1 MSTAPHASAKRCTD
15 TVAFR
20 RSITP
25 SGMRAMGNGCFKQ
38 PWLADRSLPTPGV
51 PIQPSQTRPHRW
63 QNRLYPTNIPADAGR
78 VSGAALDSAPG
89 KRGPAPKLQQQM
101 ERIQRSPKAQQ
112 GLVMQMINAVLAQRD
127 R

>member
-38 PWLADRSLPTPGV
+38 LDLRIDH
-51 PIQPSQTRPHRW
+51 IQHQASRFNLHGHVRT
-63 QNRLYPTNIPADAGR
+63 D
-78 VSGAALDSAPG
+78 G
-89 KRGPAPKLQQQM
+89 KTC
-101 ERIQRSPKAQQ
+101 S
-112 GLVMQMINAVLAQRD
+112 VMQMINAVLAQRD